1 MSIAKV
7 GRRWWGK
14 ATGSADA
21 SKWNEKDATGGW
33 DDSGAVRKVLS
44 KVETE
49 LKAVISE
56 QVRSGALDYASD
68 GEFALRAD
76 EKGNIHIGFRVWDAA
91 GAAICEVS
99 IKDLINKSVDEASR
113 HPTHQEAQQLLAGLK
128 RLGILLS
135 GATKEV
141 A

>member
-14 ATGSADA
+14 ATGSSDA
-21 SKWNEKDATGGW
+21 SQWTQKDATGGW
-33 DDSGAVRKVLS
+33 DDNGAIKKVLGR
-44 KVETE
+44 VESD
-49 LKAVISE
+49 LKAVVSE

-76 EKGNIHIGFRVWDAA
+76 ERGGIHVGFRVWDAA
-91 GAAICEVS
+91 GFAICEVS
-99 IKDLINKSVDEASR
+99 IKDLINKAVDEASR
-113 HPTHQEAQQLLAGLK
+113 NPTHQEAQQLLAGLK